1 MTVLP
6 PLYREAIGPSRPKL
20 LDILAFSTQGWVAYL
35 GVEKE
40 EHMTIEV
47 KAERSGRE
55 WDATLA
61 VDGEKI
67 RIRAR
72 TFAEITALAE
82 RALGDAGHEETL
94 RVTTEYD
101 DAKRGAD
108 QASAEAEAAAK
119 MASEIRRSIIR
130 KMRADGLSQEDVG
143 AILGISRQRVSQLG
157 G

>member
-1 MTVLP
+1 MP
-6 PLYREAIGPSRPKL
+6 PLYRDAVGPSRPKL
-20 LDILAFSTQGWVAYL
+20 LDILAVSTQEGVAYL

-40 EHMTIEV
+40 EHMAIEV
-47 KAERSGRE
+47 KAERNGRE
-55 WDATLA
+55 WDATLT

-67 RIRAR
+67 RVRAR

-82 RALGDAGHEETL
+82 RALGDAGHEGETL

-143 AILGISRQRVSQLG
+143 AILGISRQRVSQLSG
-157 G
+157 

>member
-1 MTVLP
+1 
-6 PLYREAIGPSRPKL
+6 
-20 LDILAFSTQGWVAYL
+20 
-35 GVEKE
+35 
-40 EHMTIEV
+40 MTIEV

-67 RIRAR
+67 RIRTR

-82 RALGDAGHEETL
+82 RALGDAGHEGEAL

-143 AILGISRQRVSQLG
+143 AILGISRQRVSQLSG
-157 G
+157 

>member
-1 MTVLP
+1 MP
-6 PLYREAIGPSRPKL
+6 PLYRDAVGPSRPKL
-20 LDILAFSTQGWVAYL
+20 LDILAVSTQGRVAYL

-40 EHMTIEV
+40 ERMAIEV
-47 KAERSGRE
+47 KAERNGRE
-55 WDATLA
+55 WDATLT

-67 RIRAR
+67 RIRTR

-82 RALGDAGHEETL
+82 RALGDAGHEGETL
-94 RVTTEYD
+94 RVRTEYD